1 MGFEADSFL
10 ADEGNRPR
18 VGQAFLV
25 IDPSALAGTATYME
39 RIEALIAEMEKD
51 PGVRLPGYRRDAL
64 SAAAARDGIEIDP
77 ALYQRLLELA
87 G

>member
-1 MGFEADSFL
+1 
-10 ADEGNRPR
+10 
-18 VGQAFLV
+18 
-25 IDPSALAGTATYME
+25 
-39 RIEALIAEMEKD
+39 MEKD

-77 ALYQRLLELA
+77 ALHQRLLELA